1 MACNARKTDRATQR
15 KPTHGQYPTHER
27 MTINSKFERIARLP
41 EYRGLSNIEKAL
53 LLINNH
59 QCSLNQAT
67 TATGVGKSRI
77 RRAIEAKKSNRPI
90 GKNERSKVL
99 GDNGE
104 AYLVAAAIKEAD
116 EKRVSLTYVQLRER
130 VYYTPS
136 TLISLFLC
144 ITPHNTHI

>member
-1 MACNARKTDRATQR
+1 
-15 KPTHGQYPTHER
+15 

-59 QCSLNQAT
+59 QCSLNQAA

-77 RRAIEAKKSNRPI
+77 RRAIEAKKSNQPI
-90 GKNERSKVL
+90 GKNGRPKVL

-104 AYLVAAAIKEAD
+104 ACLVAAIKEAD